1 VACHSRRALVSG
13 TSRLGNPE
21 RGFAEAAALL
31 LQLAAP
37 PHSLRISAAALVAL
51 AAHLCKVGQGRVA
64 QCRLATLAGVA
75 DLIGAAIRRPG
86 MLRAAAEAEP
96 SLVLSMAALLACQ
109 MILPPPGQQGR
120 LEARSLARLDPLLP
134 AACACCRWLEAAPP
148 PRSEG
153 MLCNLLGIPA
163 LLQRA
168 AAVCGGGDCGS
179 GSSGG
184 GGGSQSTGSG
194 GSGGGAPDGCPPP
207 GKVLLAAAAL
217 VRKFQAW
224 LGAGR
229 DAALLNIPGMATP
242 ELRACLEAQLLD
254 SIGTAA
260 DACQSLPRPL
270 ARPLADAALDAFEA
284 LLLPQLAP
292 ESLAGIQAAAA
303 PGGLLDVAAPAASR
317 AARRDVEM
325 ALRSTALSGALAMAG
340 HMQPGEQV
348 RLAGTCNIATCT
360 AVQRLVYCRAWC
372 LAQLVAPVV

>member
-1 VACHSRRALVSG
+1 MAYQSRRALLSG

-21 RGFAEAAALL
+21 HGFAEVAALL

-51 AAHLCKVGQGRVA
+51 AAHLFKDGHGRVA
-64 QCRLATLAGVA
+64 ECRLATLAGVA
-75 DLIGAAIRRPG
+75 DLIDAAIRRPG
-86 MLRAAAEAEP
+86 MLRAAADAEP
-96 SLVLSMAALLACQ
+96 SLVLSMAALLACR
-109 MILPPPGQQGR
+109 MTLPPPGQQGR

-134 AACACCRWLEAAPP
+134 AACACCRWLEAAQP

-153 MLCNLLGIPA
+153 TLCNLLGIPA

-168 AAVCGGGDCGS
+168 AAVCGGGNS
-179 GSSGG
+179 GSNSPGSGG
-184 GGGSQSTGSG
+184 G
-194 GSGGGAPDGCPPP
+194 GGGAPDGCPPP

-229 DAALLNIPGMATP
+229 DAALLNIPRMATP

-260 DACQSLPRPL
+260 EACQSLPRPL

-303 PGGLLDVAAPAASR
+303 PGGLLDAAAPAASR
-317 AARRDVEM
+317 AARWGVEM
-325 ALRSTALSGALAMAG
+325 ALHSTALSGAFALAG

-348 RLAGTCNIATCT
+348 RLAGTCNITTCT
-360 AVQRLVYCRAWC
+360 AVQRLVYCRTWC
-372 LAQLVAPVV
+372 LAQLVAPAV